1 MVDRVALETKL
12 REQSEAFFL
21 RIVERCPNLFAAVPL
36 FVSDTQ
42 VAQMRAVIEA
52 VESVVA
58 LPGWRAEISLPSPLG
73 GGVGGEGIS
82 SSENLSL
89 SPGEREFLVPRAKGV
104 FFGYDF
110 HLDADGAHLVEINTN
125 AGGAFLNA
133 LLLESQRDVAMP
145 GEAAASGDLEQV
157 FLEMF
162 QNEWRLERGAA
173 PLQTIAIVDEQPEEQ
188 FLYPEFVLA
197 QRMFE
202 RAGISALIA
211 DPAELQLR
219 ADGLY
224 CRERKVD
231 LVYNRLTDFSLQ
243 QHATLGAACQNS
255 DLAVITPHP
264 HAYALYADKYNLT
277 LLTDAARLHALG
289 VADDTIATLQAG
301 IPQTRVVRAADAEHW
316 WMERK
321 QWFFKPA
328 TGFGSR
334 GVYRGEKLTK
344 RVFEE
349 ILQGGYVAQ
358 KFFHPGERMLCL
370 EGAEPAPLKSDVRCY
385 VYNGQLQLVAA
396 RLYQG
401 QATNFR
407 TAGGGFAPVRIV
419 S

>member
-1 MVDRVALETKL
+1 MSVEFAARLNSDCHSAAVDRAALERKL
-12 REQSEAFFL
+12 REQGENFLL

-36 FVSDTQ
+36 FVSAAHL
-42 VAQMRAVIEA
+42 AQMRAVVEA
-52 VESVVA
+52 VEQVVA
-58 LPGWRAEISLPSPLG
+58 MPAWQSAVLQHAPDLARCA
-73 GGVGGEGIS
+73 
-82 SSENLSL
+82 
-89 SPGEREFLVPRAKGV
+89 PRARGV

-110 HLDADGAHLVEINTN
+110 HLDAAGAHLVEINTN

-133 LLLESQRDVAMP
+133 LLLDSQHDAAMP
-145 GEAAASGDLEQV
+145 GEAAASSDLEQI
-157 FLEMF
+157 FIEMF
-162 QNEWRLERGAA
+162 KNEWRLERGAA

-202 RAGISALIA
+202 RAGITALIA

-224 CRERKVD
+224 CRERRVD

-243 QHATLGAACQNS
+243 QHATLGAVCQNS

-264 HAYALYADKYNLT
+264 RAYALYADKYNLAIF
-277 LLTDAARLHALG
+277 TDTARLHALG
-289 VADDTIATLQAG
+289 VMENTISALQAG
-301 IPQTRVVRAADAEHW
+301 IPQTRVARMEDAETW
-316 WMERK
+316 WKERK

-328 TGFGSR
+328 TGFGSK
-334 GVYRGEKLTK
+334 GVYRGEKLTR

-358 KFFHPGERMLCL
+358 KFYPPGERMLCL
-370 EGAEPAPLKSDVRCY
+370 DGAEPAPLKSDVRCY
-385 VYNGQLQLVAA
+385 VYNGKLQLVAA

-407 TAGGGFAPVRIV
+407 TPGGGFAPVRIV

>member
-1 MVDRVALETKL
+1 MSVELATRLNSDCHSAFVDRGALETKL
-12 REQSEAFFL
+12 REQGEAFFL
-21 RIVERCPNLFAAVPL
+21 RIVERCPNLFAAAPL
-36 FVSDTQ
+36 FVSAMQ
-42 VAQMRAVIEA
+42 VAQMRAVVEA
-52 VESVVA
+52 VEQVVA
-58 LPGWRAEISLPSPLG
+58 MPAWQSTVLQHAPDLARCSTRA
-73 GGVGGEGIS
+73 
-82 SSENLSL
+82 
-89 SPGEREFLVPRAKGV
+89 RGV

-110 HLDADGAHLVEINTN
+110 HLDAAGAHLVEINTN
-125 AGGAFLNA
+125 AGGAFLNT
-133 LLLESQRDVAMP
+133 LLIDSQRDVGMP
-145 GEAAASGDLEQV
+145 GEAAATGDLEQI
-157 FLEMF
+157 FLAMF
-162 QNEWRLERGAA
+162 QDEWRMERGAA

-224 CRERKVD
+224 CHGRKVD
-231 LVYNRLTDFSLQ
+231 LIYNRLTDFTLQ

-277 LLTDAARLHALG
+277 LLTDAARMQALG
-289 VADDTIATLQAG
+289 VMGDTIAILQAG
-301 IPQTRVVRAADAEHW
+301 IPQTRAVHSEDAEQW
-316 WMERK
+316 WKERK

-334 GVYRGEKLTK
+334 GVYRGEKLTR

-358 KFFHPGERMLCL
+358 KFFPPGERMLCL
-370 EGAEPAPLKSDVRCY
+370 EGAEPVPLKSDVRCY